1 MSVEYLVIPRMTLLT
16 RSAIAIPSILLPAQT
31 SPIAPRPKVKTV
43 ARSKSVVKSSKL
55 QDLTPSF
62 VDILVQAR
70 DHIMEVQILAFE
82 VCSTSMA
89 QNVSALANAI
99 NFLLVAV
106 SYGKLGG
113 NPFHAIY
120 SLGRVLVYNWLHD
133 GRLTKVVQRRKEDWL
148 SSVRS

>member
-1 MSVEYLVIPRMTLLT
+1 
-16 RSAIAIPSILLPAQT
+16 
-31 SPIAPRPKVKTV
+31 
-43 ARSKSVVKSSKL
+43 
-55 QDLTPSF
+55 
-62 VDILVQAR
+62 
-70 DHIMEVQILAFE
+70 MEVQTLAFE

-120 SLGRVLVYNWLHD
+120 SLGKLSVYDWLY
-133 GRLTKVVQRRKEDWL
+133 GRRLTRVVQRRKGGWL
-148 SSVRS
+148 SSVRN